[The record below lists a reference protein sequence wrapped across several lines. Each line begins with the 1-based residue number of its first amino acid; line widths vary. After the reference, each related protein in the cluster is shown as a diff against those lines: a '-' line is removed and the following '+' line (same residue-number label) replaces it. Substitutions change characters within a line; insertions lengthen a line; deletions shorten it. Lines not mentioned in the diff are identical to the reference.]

1 MFERFTHGA
10 RRIVELAQIQARD
23 LGHGWIGT
31 EHLILAL
38 VSEDFGPS
46 TYVLQGA
53 GIDAS
58 RFKTALEA
66 DLGTAN
72 DDWARDA
79 EALRAIG
86 IDLDEVRRRVEETFG
101 RGALDPRP
109 LSCKRK
115 GRWGHIPFT
124 RKSKRALELSLR
136 EALRLGHRYIGGE
149 HILLGILRDRSALG
163 TRLVERLGGSPDELR
178 DRLLEEVR
186 RAS

>member
-38 VSEDFGPS
+38 VSEDLGPS
-46 TYVLQGA
+46 THVLQAA

-58 RFKTALEA
+58 RFKAALEA

-72 DDWARDA
+72 DWARDA

-86 IDLDEVRRRVEETFG
+86 IDLYEVRRRVEETFG
-101 RGALDPRP
+101 PGALDARP
-109 LSCKRK
+109 QSCKK
-115 GRWGHIPFT
+115 SGRWGHIPFT

-149 HILLGILRDRSALG
+149 HILLGVLRDRSALG
-163 TRLVERLGGSPDELR
+163 TRLVEELVGDELR